1 MKTSPSGGLKSKA
14 PLTTSITVPPAF
26 VESADPVRSIS
37 SDSFL
42 CSTMHDPHGSKD
54 SKTPAGAEPAGVRKG
69 GVGTLHQ
76 GEERVDVLFGRGPA
90 GGEAHDRVVVVRLFP
105 EAHADL
111 FGEGL
116 VLVVGEFDKG
126 LVRRGV
132 EEELIALFLQAL
144 AELFGEADGLGAV
157 LS

>member
-1 MKTSPSGGLKSKA
+1 
-14 PLTTSITVPPAF
+14 
-26 VESADPVRSIS
+26 
-37 SDSFL
+37 
-42 CSTMHDPHGSKD
+42 MHDPHGSRD

-105 EAHADL
+105 EAQADL
-111 FGEGL
+111 FAEGL

-157 LS
+157 LDV

>member
-1 MKTSPSGGLKSKA
+1 MYK
-14 PLTTSITVPPAF
+14 
-26 VESADPVRSIS
+26 
-37 SDSFL
+37 
-42 CSTMHDPHGSKD
+42 PHGSGD
-54 SKTPAGAEPAGVRKG
+54 SKTPAGAGPAGVREG
-69 GVGTLHQ
+69 GVVTLEQ

-90 GGEAHDRVVVVRLFP
+90 GGKAHDRVVVVGLFP
-105 EAHADL
+105 EAQADL

-116 VLVVGEFDKG
+116 VLVVGELDEG

-157 LS
+157 LDVAVLLHEGLELQAGDAALGEERV